1 MSASGTPTTGAKP
14 PAEPEQQEITRLCV
28 ATGVVLMQHGAESA
42 LIETLMRRL
51 GLALGVERVE
61 AGIFANSV
69 ILTTLCGNRSVT
81 TVRRVEDR
89 GINMNAVTQVQRAVL
104 DVEAGQLGAAGY
116 QARLAAF
123 VPTHYPRWLVA
134 IAIGVS
140 CAAFARLARADLPG
154 CAAVLGA
161 SGIAMYVRVR
171 LARLHFSPVVT
182 FFVAAFVASS
192 LAGLFAAR
200 VQLGAWQL
208 WEGSATPRPVLAS
221 CVLFLVPGFPL
232 INGVSDMVKGYTSI
246 GLSRLAYA
254 TLLAAAA
261 AAGIL
266 LSMGLW
272 NRWALP

>member
-1 MSASGTPTTGAKP
+1 MSASGPSVPRPTPL
-14 PAEPEQQEITRLCV
+14 AEPEQQEITRLCIS
-28 ATGVVLMQHGAESA
+28 TGVVLMQHGAESA

-51 GLALGVERVE
+51 GVSLGVERVE

-69 ILTTLCGNRSVT
+69 VLTTLCGSRSVT

-89 GINMNAVTQVQRAVL
+89 GIDMTAVTQLQRAVL
-104 DVEAGQLGAAGY
+104 DVEEGALGAAGY
-116 QARLAAF
+116 QERLAALARG
-123 VPTHYPRWLVA
+123 PYPRWLVA
-134 IAIGVS
+134 IVIGVS

-154 CAAVLGA
+154 CAAVLCA
-161 SGIAMYVRVR
+161 SAIAMYVRLR
-171 LARLHFSPVVT
+171 IARLHFSPVVT

-192 LAGLFAAR
+192 LAALLAAR
-200 VQLGAWQL
+200 Y
-208 WEGSATPRPVLAS
+208 SATPGPVLAS

-246 GLSRLAYA
+246 GLARLAFA

-266 LSMGLW
+266 LSLSLW
-272 NRWALP
+272 NFWGLS